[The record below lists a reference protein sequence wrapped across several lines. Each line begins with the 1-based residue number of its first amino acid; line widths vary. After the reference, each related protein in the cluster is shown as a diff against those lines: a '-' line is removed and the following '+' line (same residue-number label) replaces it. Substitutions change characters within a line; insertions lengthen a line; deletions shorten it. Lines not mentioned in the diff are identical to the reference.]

1 MFSHLKGKKLLV
13 LGSTEL
19 ISVIVRK
26 AKELGVY
33 TIVTDNRSIEKAPA
47 KQIADKY
54 YDISFSE
61 IDKIKQIIQNEH
73 IDGVMTGFTDSYLQ
87 YYFKICQETN
97 LPCYGGEKQFLIA
110 TDKSAFKTACRESG
124 VPVIP
129 GINITEYSC
138 ALEFCNDNGYPVML
152 KPVDNSGS
160 RGVIKCECEKELKKA
175 FEYAMSFSIIGEV
188 IIERYM
194 DCDNIAVSYF
204 ASNGE
209 IVLSTTDDRKM
220 YISKKTGSSI
230 SSYSE
235 YPSVYTER
243 YMKEIN
249 NKVIKMLKNN
259 GFTEG
264 LISLQAF
271 VDEKSFY
278 FCEMCYRLS
287 GGQHYLL
294 VENQHGIDQLA
305 LQIEF
310 AVTGSCKEHWD
321 YKQESPLFNDKY
333 AMLRIIGHPETKIHS
348 IAGFDE
354 VARDNNVIK
363 CYQTKH
369 CGEIIGKDGTT
380 DQVLGNILYKFSQ
393 NEHAQNAANR
403 MFKNI
408 KITDENDES
417 IAFISID

>member
-1 MFSHLKGKKLLV
+1 MFEHLKGKKLLV

-19 ISVIVRK
+19 ISVIVKK

-33 TIVTDNRSIEKAPA
+33 TIVTDNRPIDKAPA

-61 IDKIKQIIQNEH
+61 IEQIHELIIKEK
-73 IDGVMTGFTDSYLQ
+73 IDGVMTGFTDSYMQ
-87 YYFKICQETN
+87 YYLKICETAG
-97 LPCYGGEKQFLIA
+97 LPCYGGEHQFLIA
-110 TDKSAFKTACRESG
+110 TDKSAFKKACIGSG

-129 GINITEYSC
+129 GITADNYDETHD
-138 ALEFCNDNGYPVML
+138 FCVNNGFPVML

-160 RGVIKCECEKELKKA
+160 RGVIKCESEDELKEA
-175 FEYAMSFSIIGEV
+175 FDYAMSFSSIKKIMVEK
-188 IIERYM
+188 YM
-194 DCDNIAVSYF
+194 DCENIAVSYF
-204 ASNGE
+204 ASNGN

-220 YISKKTGSSI
+220 YISEESGSSI

-235 YPSVYTER
+235 YPSIYTDR
-243 YMKEIN
+243 YIKEVN
-249 NKVIKMLKNN
+249 DKVIDMLKTN
-259 GFTEG
+259 GFREG

-271 VDEKSFY
+271 VDDNSFY

-310 AVTGSCKEHWD
+310 ALTGSCEKNWN
-321 YKQESPLFNDKY
+321 YKNETPLFDETC
-333 AMLRIIGHPETKIHS
+333 AMLRIIGKPEKTIS
-348 IAGFDE
+348 TIEGFD
-354 VARDNNVIK
+354 AALNDPDVIK
-363 CYQTKH
+363 SYQTLRQ
-369 CGEIIGKDGTT
+369 GEVIGKDGTT
-380 DQVLGNILYKFSQ
+380 AQVIGNILYKFSK
-393 NEHAQNAANR
+393 EEDAHSAADR
-403 MFKNI
+403 MFNKL
-408 KITDENDES
+408 KITDENNES